1 MVSKSKN
8 PRLVSMLLFYLSF
21 WGFQNLDAGGLSPR
35 KSQSGAISSILSE
48 LKSKGYILE
57 PKSQFHI
64 KLRNSESVRYIIASP
79 FYLSNTMLGVAGDEN
94 VKKFRILLYT
104 LSGREDTKGRLVE
117 GEEVV
122 SNLFIKEIRDRSYYY
137 MIEITLLETAF
148 NEYSSIDLMYGFKSM
163 QLAKEDPKIRE
174 NYYDH
179 SDEKYLYNSH
189 QLEKFKKEKPTPSDS
204 GRVPCTTF
212 DANRSCMGN

>member
-1 MVSKSKN
+1 MVPEPKN
-8 PRLVSMLLFYLSF
+8 PFRFSIFLSYILFLVS
-21 WGFQNLDAGGLSPR
+21 WNLDAGGLSP
-35 KSQSGAISSILSE
+35 KKGQGGAISSILSV

-64 KLRNSESVRYIIASP
+64 KLKTGESVRYIIASP
-79 FYLSNTMLGVAGDEN
+79 FYLTNTMVGVAGDEN
-94 VKKFRILLYT
+94 VKKFRILLYS
-104 LSGREDTKGRLVE
+104 LSDREDPKGRLVE

-122 SNLFIKEIRDRSYYY
+122 SNLFIKEIKERSYYY
-137 MIEITLLETAF
+137 MIEITLLETSF

-163 QLAKEDPKIRE
+163 QLVKEDPKIKE

-179 SDEKYLYNSH
+179 SDEKYLYNSL
-189 QLEKFKKEKPTPSDS
+189 QKGKIGKEKPTPSDS
-204 GRVPCTTF
+204 GKVPCTTF